1 MDDEWDR
8 DNFDPEPKVP
18 SAVDKWEGEDEDD
31 DVKDNWEDDEEEK
44 EEKKDVEKQEDDV
57 TSKAVQVKKS
67 KKTLSEKIEEKER
80 LAKEELAKKMQ
91 AKKNRVLD
99 DDDDEEVKKEL
110 TPEERQAE
118 KLRRQKLQEEAD
130 LKLALETFESPSDE
144 SESESSG
151 CKSSAT
157 GVSAQPS
164 ATGLDGTPS
173 TEEEFAEYQKLLI
186 SKLDALSKSTYF
198 PDFAEEIVRNI
209 SINLPLASLKKLKL
223 VTEAI
228 CTEKVKIEKGDKAKK
243 KGKGKAQLRLEGN
256 TNLMNEYS
264 AYKDLDD
271 YDDFM

>member
-130 LKLALETFESPSDE
+130 LKLALETF
-144 SESESSG
+144 
-151 CKSSAT
+151 